1 MTFCYIIDIS
11 STIISFRHT
20 TQNFSLTHGT
30 KSSLTSEAFPADQA
44 GGVSDFFG
52 LSESEIWSM

>member
-1 MTFCYIIDIS
+1 MTFCYVIDIS
-11 STIISFRHT
+11 STITLFQNT
-20 TQNFSLTHGT
+20 TQKFSLTHRT
-30 KSSLTSEAFPADQA
+30 KRSFTSGAFPADEV